1 MAIDVKTAGVS
12 TPIFKTDINVTTAC
26 TQIRSEKGV
35 SVTILASGAICL
47 FNGVADGGSKPSADL
62 MLELTADEAAQGIK
76 IKVGRPI
83 LPSGRLP
90 KPGTAGTI
98 CVAAKTGTVT
108 VRVIAER

>member
-1 MAIDVKTAGVS
+1 MAIDVKTIGVS
-12 TPIFKTDINVTTAC
+12 TPIFKTDTNVTTAC

-35 SVTILASGAICL
+35 SITILASGAICL
-47 FNGVADGGSKPSADL
+47 FNGVADGGSKPSAEL

-76 IKVGRPI
+76 IKVGRPFI
-83 LPSGRLP
+83 GGRLAR
-90 KPGTAGTI
+90 PGTAGTI